1 MSANVWCYSNLE
13 DGLRSFSCRILSC
26 VPGVAIAIAF
36 AIRVGRHTESGELRR
51 ACSYTLLAFLLILF
65 ELHSLTVNSR
75 FTESIHLLYATNTFE
90 FSIPWSLPYLQPT
103 IPRDYWECIRAVELR
118 WSFPGHWL
126 PTKDPVRAVYVSAGR
141 AQWLETCRAVKQL
154 PALRSFVLVLGSSW
168 FSEPVEKLP
177 VFLEPLGGLGVGGRK
192 HLVLRDEME
201 MEIEDED
208 LMEGRSS
215 LDEDGG
221 SNESRASFESR
232 ASSSRLTRS
241 SASSLRSEG
250 SACSCFDAGLSG
262 SVDLMKSSAGTGV
275 DAALATWELRLQ
287 GQSYYAHEVGQVGDD
302 LRRRGIDCWIS
313 TA

>member
-1 MSANVWCYSNLE
+1 M
-13 DGLRSFSCRILSC
+13 
-26 VPGVAIAIAF
+26 
-36 AIRVGRHTESGELRR
+36 
-51 ACSYTLLAFLLILF
+51 
-65 ELHSLTVNSR
+65 
-75 FTESIHLLYATNTFE
+75 
-90 FSIPWSLPYLQPT
+90 
-103 IPRDYWECIRAVELR
+103 ELR

-154 PALRSFVLVLGSSW
+154 PTLRSFVLVLGSSW

-192 HLVLRDEME
+192 NVVLRDER
-201 MEIEDED
+201 EIEVDDED
-208 LMEGRSS
+208 GMEWRSS
-215 LDEDGG
+215 LDEDVS
-221 SNESRASFESR
+221 SNESRASFESS

-250 SACSCFDAGLSG
+250 SACSCLDAGLSG
-262 SVDLMKSSAGTGV
+262 SVDLTKSTAGTGV